1 MVLTHKFLLCFAFS
15 FLCCLQRLM
24 QLTVWIQLDM
34 GHRKEGHGLRL
45 SFDLDLIP
53 DFNLVTRIEIKY
65 KCMDFESFL
74 TF

>member
-1 MVLTHKFLLCFAFS
+1 
-15 FLCCLQRLM
+15 M

-34 GHRKEGHGLRL
+34 GHRKEGHGLKL

-53 DFNLVTRIEIKY
+53 DFNLVTRMEIKY

-74 TF
+74 TFWHILVMTSFLTLQHEEFCTN